1 MTHENRALRIHAQ
14 RFSIVELGQL
24 EPLLLVVR
32 QTDAVP
38 CVVVTRVDSNRGSET
53 GQSLVQFLDHDVLVT
68 QQGVGVREVGVDL

>member
-14 RFSIVELGQL
+14 RFAIVELGQL

-38 CVVVTRVDSNRGSET
+38 CVVVTGIYPNGSSET
-53 GQSLVQFLDHDVLVT
+53 GQSLVQLLDHDVLVT